1 MKVLVL
7 KDNSKV
13 LEGVILNEDII
24 NGSEIYIGREDDCHI
39 KLDSQQISRYHAKIQ
54 KVENELIL
62 EVLSEFE
69 GIRVNG
75 LGGTRFSIKE
85 NDSIRVLNFEI
96 RLEEFN
102 EIFKPVKVEEEE
114 IIINSIDDSIN
125 LNSIEGAQGL
135 DDYLLMNNVTEEPE
149 LTEVVDNPTEM
160 FSENAEPIEEVIS
173 TEPEDDFLDSAD
185 EDQGLDNNQYENDD
199 LDELE
204 GLNNDQSN
212 DFLDDT
218 PLEFPSSEEVSE
230 GFVSEFTAIEDNF
243 DDGFSN
249 DDPLDSNLDDDNS
262 STQVLSNFANYYLQ
276 IFGEFAPF
284 DKFKIEDSETFIG
297 RDPEKCKI
305 ILEDSEVSKV
315 HAVIKK
321 SLINCVLEDLDSSN
335 GIIFNGER
343 VNKAELTNGDEFVIG
358 DTSFTV
364 IISSDI
370 IEVEKDRLMPV
381 EDNQQVE
388 IEEIV
393 EEEVDYDQF
402 GEDGEGLGVETEKSL
417 IKRIWKD
424 KRKRLYLIVGVFL
437 LLLLLILD
445 DDSSN
450 PQPLNTPVKKEEKKE
465 ASNENKMTHSPEVL
479 ERLEQNY
486 ILAQSKSELGEYYEA
501 KEYIDIVASI
511 DPNYKETQIYLK
523 LIQEGY
529 DKLIKMKEEEQ
540 EKKERIERQTK
551 ISELLKKA
559 SEAVKERNVPSAKNY
574 FNLILELDPE
584 NPEVTPLR
592 IDLEAWEAEQ
602 LRVKQEK
609 ELAAARRQAMV
620 DKLTPGK
627 TLYLRE
633 EWYKA
638 IDKLEKFIK
647 SPDIDED
654 LLAEATEMLK
664 ESKSKLV
671 AMINPLLSKARSYQ
685 EGQDLKQAFETYGE
699 VLKIDPSSE
708 EALNERND
716 IFNLLLV
723 RSKKVYREAL
733 IAESLSLYPKA
744 KEKFQEVQ
752 QISPINS
759 EYYIKATE
767 KLKNYL
773 E

>member
-1 MKVLVL
+1 M
-7 KDNSKV
+7 
-13 LEGVILNEDII
+13 
-24 NGSEIYIGREDDCHI
+24 
-39 KLDSQQISRYHAKIQ
+39 
-54 KVENELIL
+54 
-62 EVLSEFE
+62 
-69 GIRVNG
+69 
-75 LGGTRFSIKE
+75 
-85 NDSIRVLNFEI
+85 
-96 RLEEFN
+96 
-102 EIFKPVKVEEEE
+102 
-114 IIINSIDDSIN
+114 
-125 LNSIEGAQGL
+125 
-135 DDYLLMNNVTEEPE
+135 
-149 LTEVVDNPTEM
+149 
-160 FSENAEPIEEVIS
+160 
-173 TEPEDDFLDSAD
+173 
-185 EDQGLDNNQYENDD
+185 
-199 LDELE
+199 
-204 GLNNDQSN
+204 
-212 DFLDDT
+212 
-218 PLEFPSSEEVSE
+218 
-230 GFVSEFTAIEDNF
+230 
-243 DDGFSN
+243 
-249 DDPLDSNLDDDNS
+249 
-262 STQVLSNFANYYLQ
+262 
-276 IFGEFAPF
+276 
-284 DKFKIEDSETFIG
+284 
-297 RDPEKCKI
+297 
-305 ILEDSEVSKV
+305 EDSEVSKV

-402 GEDGEGLGVETEKSL
+402 GEDSESLGIETEKSL

-424 KRKRLYLIVGVFL
+424 KRKRLYLIVGVFI

-445 DDSSN
+445 DDGSS

-465 ASNENKMTHSPEVL
+465 TSNENKKAHSPEVL

-584 NPEVTPLR
+584 NPDVTPLR

-609 ELAAARRQAMV
+609 ELAAARRKAMV

-671 AMINPLLSKARSYQ
+671 GMINPLLSKARSYQ

-699 VLKIDPSSE
+699 VLKIDPSNE

-716 IFNLLLV
+716 IFNLLLI

-759 EYYIKATE
+759 EYYTKATE